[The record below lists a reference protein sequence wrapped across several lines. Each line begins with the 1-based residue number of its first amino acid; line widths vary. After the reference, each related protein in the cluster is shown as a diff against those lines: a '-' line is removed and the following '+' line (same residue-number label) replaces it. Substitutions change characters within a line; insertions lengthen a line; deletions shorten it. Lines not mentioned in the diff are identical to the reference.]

1 MIKNISDEER
11 RIAKLLREF
20 DEFKIK
26 LIHLDRV
33 VYIEK
38 RNKTIKL
45 IEEDVFK
52 PEIKYEEKID
62 LEKASN
68 LIYFELKFREKFFKN
83 CYDGDGDEDDEDED
97 EDDE

>member
-1 MIKNISDEER
+1 MVMVKPKTL
-11 RIAKLLREF
+11 AKLLREI

-38 RNKTIKL
+38 TNKTIKL
-45 IEEDVFK
+45 IEEDIFK

-62 LEKASN
+62 LEKATR
-68 LIYFELKFREKFFKN
+68 LIKFELKFRDKFFKN
-83 CYDGDGDEDDEDED
+83 CCDDDEDE
-97 EDDE
+97 E